1 MDDLNE
7 KLAGILNDPESMER
21 VRKMAENLFGENSP
35 NQSDN
40 TETADFSG
48 LPSGDEIQAIMSI
61 MSRLKSQRQDERTHL
76 LTALKPYLSE
86 HRQEKTDNAIKIL
99 KLLELLPLIKDS
111 GLFKF

>member
-21 VRKMAENLFGENSP
+21 VRKMAENLFGEEPSK
-35 NQSDN
+35 QSSN
-40 TETADFSG
+40 TETADFGS
-48 LPSGDEIQAIMSI
+48 LPSGEELQAIMSI
-61 MSRLKSQRQDERTHL
+61 ISQLKNQKSDQRTHL
-76 LTALKPYLSE
+76 LTALKPYLSQ

>member
-21 VRKMAENLFGENSP
+21 VRKMAKNLFGDDTA
-35 NQSDN
+35 NQQAPKES
-40 TETADFSG
+40 ADFGS
-48 LPSGDEIQAIMSI
+48 LPSGEELQAIMSI
-61 MSRLKSQRQDERTHL
+61 MSKFNSQKQDERTHL

-86 HRQEKTDNAIKIL
+86 HRQEKADNAIKIL